1 MGGGWAGSDENQ
13 MLERFRVGPY
23 LKIHP
28 FPPKETEG
36 PVEVDV
42 RPLSLSA
49 TAHAPGG
56 AAGVAVG
63 GRSPVCLGE
72 VRVVRVNHSG
82 SRKLSLPRL
91 GIHRCII

>member
-1 MGGGWAGSDENQ
+1 MGQGLQQEMFPEVGQDEEAVCGGGWAGSDENQ

-36 PVEVDV
+36 PGEVDV

-49 TAHAPGG
+49 TAHAQ
-56 AAGVAVG
+56 A
-63 GRSPVCLGE
+63 E
-72 VRVVRVNHSG
+72 
-82 SRKLSLPRL
+82 RL
-91 GIHRCII
+91 GSQWEDGARCVWMR